1 MSDNQNNLPAV
12 RVVKGVP
19 GESLRDRM
27 SHANEAV
34 TTGAEKTLTA
44 FFGLLPVFAMLG
56 LMIALAW
63 GFAMFQSP

>member
-1 MSDNQNNLPAV
+1 MTEHDHNLPAV

-19 GESLRDRM
+19 VETFRDRV

-34 TTGAEKTLTA
+34 AEGAGKTLTL
-44 FFGLLPVFAMLG
+44 FFGLLPAFAAFG
-56 LMIALAW
+56 LIVALAW